1 MRRNRDCWLV
11 TDKNLRHFARVEELC
26 GRFCFLGRKEV
37 SQQKRMQRGQGR
49 NEEGFLAALGMTG
62 RAASV
67 GEGEDEEV
75 AFAGDHDG
83 EGATVGG
90 NGEFAEGKAVKNG
103 DGCGLQD
110 GDFFV
115 GSDGGKRR
123 NGKPNN
129 VAGFFLKSAL
139 EEDA

>member
-1 MRRNRDCWLV
+1 M
-11 TDKNLRHFARVEELC
+11 
-26 GRFCFLGRKEV
+26 
-37 SQQKRMQRGQGR
+37 QGR

-67 GEGEDEEV
+67 GEGKDEEV
-75 AFAGDHDG
+75 ALARDDHGDRV
-83 EGATVGG
+83 AVGG
-90 NGEFAEGKAVKNG
+90 NGKFAEGKAVKNG

-110 GDFFV
+110 GDFFI

-123 NGKPNN
+123 NGKPDD